1 MISPGCA
8 ACARLWLDD
17 GDAFAKL
24 GSMNLADVPDAALQG
39 VAGIR
44 RADFAVVA
52 LGVAHLTIK
61 ILGIE
66 NALRVLDCRE
76 ESLQEDIEA
85 DISTDVLDT
94 RVGNTGVFLP
104 GCKMPSPLRHAVSHR
119 SQFTRDMMRAYS
131 TDFCCQVREPPVFG
145 SSHLP
150 GAALA
155 ITKRQKN
162 PANKV
167 PAKVLIAASA
177 YSRRKI

>member
-119 SQFTRDMMRAYS
+119 SPVHSRHDAGVLDRLLLPSEGTAGVWLVAS
-131 TDFCCQVREPPVFG
+131 TGCRIGNYEKTEESGQ
-145 SSHLP
+145 
-150 GAALA
+150 
-155 ITKRQKN
+155 
-162 PANKV
+162 
-167 PAKVLIAASA
+167 
-177 YSRRKI
+177 